1 MWEWETDSC
10 GGKKA
15 EVSLWFY
22 FCTCDNICIFD
33 FWQRCSLCGPV
44 TSSSSQPSTCIQ
56 CSHGR
61 CTLAFHPTCA
71 YAAGV
76 QFETSDWPFPI
87 YCTCH
92 RHQTSHREKVGSSFL
107 IWDSIMFGLSSMCSC
122 LKSTEMVGCLFTCN
136 IFLQVSAC
144 MLVSRISL

>member
-1 MWEWETDSC
+1 M
-10 GGKKA
+10 
-15 EVSLWFY
+15 
-22 FCTCDNICIFD
+22 
-33 FWQRCSLCGPV
+33 

-136 IFLQVSAC
+136 IFFTGFSMHVGVSY
-144 MLVSRISL
+144 ISLVILFIKPSKCQSIKVMYKTFFKSHAVSL